1 MKSDSMSA
9 LYSEAHAFVLRLRLA
24 WRNIL
29 AILRETFFTF
39 REARAPEAAASIAYY
54 ALFSFFP
61 LILLLVVG
69 GSFFLQRA
77 IVQEQL
83 VAWIGEIIPGSV
95 DLINQNIQRVLNLR
109 STFGFIAIISLLW
122 SSSGV
127 FNTIALNINRAWPD
141 APRRSYVS
149 NRAMALVMAGGLIGI
164 SFIALVMKTLVR
176 VLPEHIPLLG
186 ITGWQTSRLWQLF
199 VIISPPVLSF
209 LILWVLYW
217 WIPNIGVSGRAS
229 SIAALITAFIHRL
242 FSFAFSW
249 YLDSGLERYELV
261 YGSLSTIVALMF
273 WIYFTSWITLW
284 GAHLTGAISRRE
296 KQAVQLKTPSG

>member
-1 MKSDSMSA
+1 MSV
-9 LYSEAHAFVLRLRLA
+9 LYAEAHAFALRLRLA

-54 ALFSFFP
+54 ALFSLFP
-61 LILLLVVG
+61 LVLLLVVG

-77 IVQEQL
+77 VVQEQL

-186 ITGWQTSRLWQLF
+186 ITGWQTSTLWQLF

-249 YLDSGLERYELV
+249 YLGSGLERYELV
-261 YGSLSTIVALMF
+261 YGSLSTIVVLMF

-296 KQAVQLKTPSG
+296 KQAAQARLFQ